1 MIAFAASAWR
11 WFQAG
16 KTWLLWVG
24 LGLALVGL
32 LWWRFDAITSERDQ
46 ARTDLA
52 TAMSANK
59 ANVATIA
66 ALTEAKAKADAAVA
80 AAHAREVASLTEYQT
95 LKAEVEHDRRPATG
109 CAPSLADP
117 APAAMLRALRG
128 ADRVRN

>member
-1 MIAFAASAWR
+1 MIAFAVSAWR

-16 KTWLLWVG
+16 KMWLLWAG

-46 ARTDLA
+46 ARDDLA

-59 ANVATIA
+59 ANVAVISEMTQDR
-66 ALTEAKAKADAAVA
+66 AKADAAVA
-80 AAHAREVASLTEYQT
+80 SAHTREIAATTNYFT
-95 LKAEVEHDRRPATG
+95 LKAEVEHDQSPPTG

-117 APAAMLRALRG
+117 APAAMVRALR
-128 ADRVRN
+128 VQ

>member
-1 MIAFAASAWR
+1 MIAFAVSAWR

-16 KTWLLWVG
+16 KMWLLWAG

-32 LWWRFDAITSERDQ
+32 LWWRFDAIQTERDQ

-66 ALTEAKAKADAAVA
+66 ELTQAKARSDTAVA
-80 AAHAREVASLTEYQT
+80 GAHARAIDAATNYLT
-95 LKAEVEHDRRPATG
+95 LKAEVEHDQSPPTG

-117 APAAMLRALRG
+117 APAAMVRALR
-128 ADRVRN
+128 VQ